1 MKNILTL
8 ILVCIC
14 STLVGA
20 QSKSS
25 QENTRAILAKAM
37 ISFIESVKP
46 AYSAGMSYESFQNLL
61 TGGARPTAEG
71 STLIR
76 KAHDFLSK
84 KYSNQAI
91 LDNYPGLEM
100 ASAFVKLKSLN
111 DSKVTDISI
120 DLFTTST
127 GNFNPYQNKKPKPTS
142 CYWYQMSCHI
152 GDHYSEIVSGELQL
166 ICYISMLNGGS
177 CN

>member
-1 MKNILTL
+1 MKNIITL
-8 ILVCIC
+8 LLVCVC
-14 STLVGA
+14 STFVGA

-25 QENTRAILAKAM
+25 QENTRAILATAM
-37 ISFIESVKP
+37 VSFMESVKP
-46 AYSAGMSYESFQNLL
+46 AYSVGMSYESFQNLL
-61 TGGARPTAEG
+61 TGGARPTTEG

-91 LDNYPGLEM
+91 LDNYSGLEI
-100 ASAFVKLKSLN
+100 ASAYVKLKALN
-111 DSKVTDISI
+111 DSRFADISK

-127 GNFNPYQNKKPKPTS
+127 GNFNPYQNKRPRPTS
-142 CYWYQMSCHI
+142 CYWYQMSCHL
-152 GDHYSEIVSGELQL
+152 GDHYAQINSGELDF
-166 ICYISMLNGGS
+166 ICYMSMLNGSS